1 MLNLRIARILRSVL
15 LAIVPALLLSATEA
29 SAQTS
34 QPQTFNLINGRTAV
48 QLSPAF
54 TGALTSLNVT
64 PRAIGRAQI
73 VNGSAQFPIIE
84 GTLDVATARGEVVH
98 QGGLSLTAGTT
109 RVELKNFVID
119 TPGTTPVLT
128 GLVVANNSVVG
139 RIPLFN
145 LQLPASFQV
154 PLPIFRTF
162 GNRLLVLTEI
172 NVTLTRQ
179 AATALNGAFNVTAF
193 AEGIPIGQATV
204 VGLAPASGSG
214 H

>member
-1 MLNLRIARILRSVL
+1 MLNLRIVRILRSVL
-15 LAIVPALLLSATEA
+15 VVIVPALLLSVTDA

-34 QPQTFNLINGRTAV
+34 QPQTFNFINGKTAV
-48 QLSPAF
+48 QLSPVF

-98 QGGLSLTAGTT
+98 QGGLSLSAGTT

-119 TPGTTPVLT
+119 TTGTTPVLT

-145 LQLPASFQV
+145 LQLPPDFQT

-162 GNRLLVLTEI
+162 ANRILVLSNV
-172 NVTLTRQ
+172 NVTLTQQ

-193 AEGIPIGQATV
+193 AEGIPIGQAV
-204 VGLAPASGSG
+204 VLGLASTSG
-214 H
+214 HP

>member
-34 QPQTFNLINGRTAV
+34 QSQTFNFINGKTSV
-48 QLSPAF
+48 QLSPTF

-64 PRAIGRAQI
+64 PRPIGRAQI
-73 VNGSAQFPIIE
+73 VNGFAEFPIIE
-84 GTLDVATARGEVVH
+84 GTLAVSNARGEVVH

-119 TPGTTPVLT
+119 TTGATPVLT
-128 GLVVANNSVVG
+128 GLVVANNAVVG

-145 LQLPASFQV
+145 LQLPANFQV
-154 PLPIFRTF
+154 PLPIFRAF
-162 GNRLLVLTEI
+162 ANRLLILSNI
-172 NVTLTRQ
+172 QVTLTQQ

-204 VGLAPASGSG
+204 LGLAPASGSG